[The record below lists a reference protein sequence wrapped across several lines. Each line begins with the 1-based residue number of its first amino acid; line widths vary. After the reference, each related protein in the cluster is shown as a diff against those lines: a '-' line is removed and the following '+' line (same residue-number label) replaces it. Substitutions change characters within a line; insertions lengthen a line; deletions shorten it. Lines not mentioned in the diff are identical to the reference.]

1 MNRPQVAELGPCR
14 SCGYDLRGLRPGG
27 NCPECGTLIPSG
39 TATLGGPEGQRAD
52 ELVIALGWL
61 AKASLWPLPIGFGCI
76 GLTSWFGA
84 PLLVATT
91 GFSWL
96 RLLGVRKVAAE
107 VPGAGK
113 AAGPATVVEC
123 GLAAVL
129 ALLVFLSSFL
139 PVPGAVTTAAYVAWV
154 TSAAVSTILAR
165 RVALATARFAEGAG
179 HPGVLDGALVVML
192 AGGAAGMVA
201 GRSVGILPPGAV
213 PASIASIIAVVSL
226 VGGLSACLAAFGLWR
241 ATRELAEDLPYL
253 PRFRALGGPGRA
265 PPVAPAI
272 APKPEPTPIEV
283 ASPRH
288 DAEREPIELEPPTLP
303 RPARE
308 SAASAART
316 DPPPSDD
323 DELWNGWKN

>member
-1 MNRPQVAELGPCR
+1 M
-14 SCGYDLRGLRPGG
+14 
-27 NCPECGTLIPSG
+27 
-39 TATLGGPEGQRAD
+39 
-52 ELVIALGWL
+52 IALEWL
-61 AKASLWPLPIGFGCI
+61 AKASLWPLPIGFGCV
-76 GLTSWFGA
+76 GLTGWFGA

-107 VPGAGK
+107 VPGAGV
-113 AAGPATVVEC
+113 AAGPATIVEC

-129 ALLVFLSSFL
+129 ALLIFLSSFL
-139 PVPGAVTTAAYVAWV
+139 PVPGAVTTAAYIAWV

-213 PASIASIIAVVSL
+213 PASIASILAVVSL

-241 ATRELAEDLPYL
+241 ATRELADDLPNL
-253 PRFRALGGPGRA
+253 PRFRSGRA
-265 PPVAPAI
+265 PSVPPAI
-272 APKPEPTPIEV
+272 APKPEPSPIEV
-283 ASPRH
+283 ASPRR

-316 DPPPSDD
+316 DLPPSDD